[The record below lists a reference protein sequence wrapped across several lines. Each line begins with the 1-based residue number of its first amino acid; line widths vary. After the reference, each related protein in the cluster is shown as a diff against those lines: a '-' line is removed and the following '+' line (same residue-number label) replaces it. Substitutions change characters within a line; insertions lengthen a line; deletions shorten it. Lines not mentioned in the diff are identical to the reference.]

1 MCGKARNLA
10 LVCFYE
16 GHCTASNGGGKRRAG
31 VSGRRVQTEWKE
43 ETRMKGKLERRTMEA
58 AETVPGKPKPATLDY
73 RTSGTLVPEIPE
85 TQKSVKV
92 EF

>member
-1 MCGKARNLA
+1 
-10 LVCFYE
+10 
-16 GHCTASNGGGKRRAG
+16 
-31 VSGRRVQTEWKE
+31 
-43 ETRMKGKLERRTMEA
+43 MEA

>member
-1 MCGKARNLA
+1 MGEEKD
-10 LVCFYE
+10 
-16 GHCTASNGGGKRRAG
+16 
-31 VSGRRVQTEWKE
+31 GRGFQVDETRQWKK